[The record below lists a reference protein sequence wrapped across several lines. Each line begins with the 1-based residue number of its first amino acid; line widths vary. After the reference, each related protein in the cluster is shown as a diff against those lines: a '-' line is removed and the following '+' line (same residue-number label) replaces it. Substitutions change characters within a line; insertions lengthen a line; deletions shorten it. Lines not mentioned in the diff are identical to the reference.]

1 VGDITSATAR
11 TFGSLAGA
19 RGVTGIGFGGLMT
32 VGTLV
37 VNDLFFLHERGQK
50 TGVYTLFI
58 TNGAHIAFMSMLL
71 LITNVHWD

>member
-1 VGDITSATAR
+1 
-11 TFGSLAGA
+11 
-19 RGVTGIGFGGLMT
+19 MT